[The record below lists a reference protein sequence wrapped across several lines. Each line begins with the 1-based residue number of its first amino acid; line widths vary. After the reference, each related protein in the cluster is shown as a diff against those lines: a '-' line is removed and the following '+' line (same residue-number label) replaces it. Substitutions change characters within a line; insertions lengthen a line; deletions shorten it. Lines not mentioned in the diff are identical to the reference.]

1 MNTPYHLFNKMFRQ
15 QALSQ
20 LSTQQF
26 DLCIIGGGAT
36 GAGCALDAALRGLS
50 VALIEKNDFASAT
63 SSRSTKLV
71 HGGVRY
77 LEQAFK
83 KLDWEQ
89 FQMVRKGLHERAYM
103 LQNAPHLA
111 HRLALLTPSTKGFDT
126 LYYGAGLKMY
136 DWIAGDDNLE
146 SSEWLSKEEALQ
158 RIPTLKTQDLHSA
171 VLYYD
176 GQFDDARYNLA
187 LVKTAI
193 EKGCTALNHGE
204 IKRFLHEDNGKIAA
218 ATVMDVFTGEEL
230 EVRAKVFVNATGIF
244 SDNLRTM
251 ANPKLSPRMR
261 VSKGVHIVLPSE
273 LLQSDTAILV
283 PKTDDGRVIFII
295 PWQGELLV
303 GTTDTEDELSD
314 KEPILLS
321 EEVDYLLEYVNRY
334 LEKPVTKD
342 QVKSGFGGLRPLL
355 QANPDADTKALVRD
369 HEVEIDEMSGL
380 ISIMGGKWTT
390 YRAMAMDTI
399 DAVYEQIGRP
409 GVTCT
414 TEKQLLYG
422 AEGYSPELWKILQ
435 ATYHLPEKICQHLCQ
450 KYGAEA
456 FKVAELCRENA
467 DLQQVL
473 VEGYSYIAAEVVYA
487 VQTEMACTVRD
498 VLARRLGLE
507 ILDWQAAENAA
518 LTVTKWMGESLGWT
532 EVQTTQAQ
540 AEYIALIQHFRKSAG
555 LFQQKAPTE

>member
-1 MNTPYHLFNKMFRQ
+1 MLRQ

-20 LSTQQF
+20 LRTQQF

-111 HRLALLTPSTKGFDT
+111 HRLALLTPSAKGFDT

-158 RIPTLKTQDLHSA
+158 RIPTLKTEELHSA

-187 LVKTAI
+187 LVKTAV
-193 EKGCTALNHGE
+193 EKGCTALNYAE
-204 IKRFLHEDNGKIAA
+204 IMGFGYDENGKIAA
-218 ATVMDVFTGEEL
+218 TTVKDVLTGDEF
-230 EVRAKVFVNATGIF
+230 EVRATVFVNATGIF

-251 ANPKLSPRMR
+251 ANPQAPARMR
-261 VSKGVHIVLPSE
+261 VSKGVHIVLPNE
-273 LLQSDTAILV
+273 LLKSDTAILV

-303 GTTDTEDELSD
+303 GTTDTEDQLSD

-334 LEKPVTKD
+334 LEKPVTKA

-355 QANPDADTKALVRD
+355 QANPNADTKALVRD
-369 HEVEIDEMSGL
+369 HEVEIDEKSGL

-399 DAVYEQIGRP
+399 DAVYGQMGKPIVE
-409 GVTCT
+409 CT
-414 TEKQLLYG
+414 TERQALYG

-456 FKVAELCRENA
+456 FKVAELGRKNA

-487 VQTEMACTVRD
+487 VQTEMACTIRD
-498 VLARRLGLE
+498 VLSRRLGLE
-507 ILDWQAAENAA
+507 LLDWQAAEKAA
-518 LTVTKWMGESLGWT
+518 PTIAKWMGEVLNWT
-532 EVQTTQAQ
+532 AAQ
-540 AEYIALIQHFRKSAG
+540 STHATAQYVALIQHFRKSAG
-555 LFQQKAPTE
+555 L